1 MHGMAISRDQVV
13 LFTEEHVLRHPLVRN
28 FSSFAA
34 DHPPI
39 RGWLPTRP
47 LRRGRE
53 RVRAAAAVR
62 QERRRDFDSSDE
74 EDVRELAALIGE
86 TLDAPALASATA
98 SSCGTSDLRWRP
110 GGCDYSGP
118 ARRSPNT
125 RIANDSE
132 ERSW

>member
-1 MHGMAISRDQVV
+1 MAISRDQVV

-39 RGWLPTRP
+39 QGWLPTG
-47 LRRGRE
+47 LCGAGGS
-53 RVRAAAAVR
+53 VYALLQLSDKSAG
-62 QERRRDFDSSDE
+62 RDFDSSDE
-74 EDVRELAALIGE
+74 GDVRELAALIGE

>member
-1 MHGMAISRDQVV
+1 
-13 LFTEEHVLRHPLVRN
+13 VLRHPLVRN
-28 FSSFAA
+28 FRSFAA
-34 DHPPI
+34 GHPPI
-39 RGWLPTRP
+39 RAWLPTG
-47 LRRGRE
+47 LCGAGGS
-53 RVRAAAAVR
+53 VYVLLQLSDKSAG
-62 QERRRDFDSSDE
+62 RDFDSSDE
-74 EDVRELAALIGE
+74 GDMRELAALIGE

-98 SSCGTSDLRWRP
+98 SSWGTSDLRWRP